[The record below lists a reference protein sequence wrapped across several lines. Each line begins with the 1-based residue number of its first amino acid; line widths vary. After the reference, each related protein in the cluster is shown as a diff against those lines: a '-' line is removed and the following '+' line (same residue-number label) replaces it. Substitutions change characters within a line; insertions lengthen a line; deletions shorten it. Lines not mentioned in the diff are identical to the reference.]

1 MHNFLRLYKH
11 VNVQDV
17 TAATLHWWHHLDPGS
32 AQKWLSGGAMRLSS
46 HPHIHLTQSSAVNHD
61 VKPPFTAS
69 NNKNIRQINLGH
81 PLVLYEV
88 RNMTETLFG
97 DILFGFYFE
106 FLVCPCHQGDGF
118 MTYTARSH
126 QGAIK
131 KSCYLSLCVND
142 TWI

>member
-1 MHNFLRLYKH
+1 
-11 VNVQDV
+11 
-17 TAATLHWWHHLDPGS
+17 
-32 AQKWLSGGAMRLSS
+32 MRLSS

-97 DILFGFYFE
+97 NILFGFYFE
-106 FLVCPCHQGDGF
+106 FLVCPYHQGDGF
-118 MTYTARSH
+118 MTYTAGSH

-142 TWI
+142 T

>member
-1 MHNFLRLYKH
+1 
-11 VNVQDV
+11 
-17 TAATLHWWHHLDPGS
+17 
-32 AQKWLSGGAMRLSS
+32 MRLSS

-97 DILFGFYFE
+97 NILFGFYFE

-118 MTYTARSH
+118 MTYTAGSH

-142 TWI
+142 T